1 MRRGSEIN
9 ESQSIVITLRT
20 KLYYFHKMER
30 LLHVELDRTVTYVI
44 FELNFLFILKR
55 FDQFIWVE

>member
-1 MRRGSEIN
+1 MRRRFEIN
-9 ESQSIVITLRT
+9 ESQSIVIKLRT
-20 KLYYFHKMER
+20 KLYYFNKMER

-55 FDQFIWVE
+55 FG